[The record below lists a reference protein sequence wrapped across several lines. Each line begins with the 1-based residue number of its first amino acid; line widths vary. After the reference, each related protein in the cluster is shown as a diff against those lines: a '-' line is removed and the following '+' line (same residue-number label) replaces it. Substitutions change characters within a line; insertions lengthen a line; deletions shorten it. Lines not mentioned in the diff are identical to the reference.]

1 MARNGMSSLQ
11 QRRRVDGGAV
21 SVRGV
26 SHHVRWT
33 MRTLALAAIATVGL
47 VACHEPTPTE
57 AERSGPG
64 APDFAARGSGIT
76 ITDLGPLGGDSRAND
91 VNDNGVIVGNS
102 GSYYEP
108 CTQKAFIWTPR

>member
-1 MARNGMSSLQ
+1 
-11 QRRRVDGGAV
+11 
-21 SVRGV
+21 
-26 SHHVRWT
+26 